1 MGGDLDVASLPGTGS
16 SFVLV
21 LPGPAGS
28 RAPDALAAAVADAM
42 SFESD
47 RLEAL
52 SAVRAAEQT
61 SPAVRRAAA
70 HLRSTPTLSAGLR
83 R

>member
-28 RAPDALAAAVADAM
+28 NAPDALSRAVADAV
-42 SFESD
+42 SFEID
-47 RLEAL
+47 RLEA
-52 SAVRAAEQT
+52 VAAERT

-70 HLRSTPTLSAGLR
+70 QLRTRPTLSTGIR